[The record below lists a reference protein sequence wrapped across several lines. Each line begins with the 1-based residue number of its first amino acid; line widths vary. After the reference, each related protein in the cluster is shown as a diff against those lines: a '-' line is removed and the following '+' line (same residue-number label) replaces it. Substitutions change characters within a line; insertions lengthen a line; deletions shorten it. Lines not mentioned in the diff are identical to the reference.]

1 MAKPRSDEDSLRS
14 RFSFEVHLRFE
25 LCHAAQILTDP
36 ASRVH
41 PAWRAQALAK
51 LPPAFHES
59 YAALG
64 AWPQL
69 WSMIPDVFRG
79 EAMPSRFEDMMARMR
94 DMPLKDFQ
102 WRLLIGCLHGT
113 KIVER
118 LIAGKI
124 DVVQAT
130 SKLPAWKREWLEYV
144 ELYPPS
150 LESSGVRSLTL
161 LCTSPAEFRER
172 IISVLT
178 LFWERIFARTW
189 EDLLPQFRRSVAEK
203 ERLFQTCSMEEFVR
217 LALLKIEVEER
228 QGFRSLRGGYRLPY
242 AQIREVHVLPSAFN
256 EHRFWSVYDEGEGG
270 SFLYLPYFDPALTL
284 EATSTSA
291 PVASVSPAAPYER
304 LADPA
309 FIFKAL
315 GDSTRFTIATIIAK
329 SPRSSAELAT
339 LLKVSRPTISHHL
352 VVLREAGLID
362 EEHKSGSILLS
373 LRRKAIEELS
383 VMTLDRFYAH
393 GDSTKKPR

>member
-1 MAKPRSDEDSLRS
+1 MPKPRSDEDAVRS

-25 LCHAAQILTDP
+25 LCQAVQILTDP
-36 ASRVH
+36 TSRVH
-41 PAWRAQALAK
+41 PAWRAEALSK

-64 AWPQL
+64 SWPQM
-69 WSMIPDVFRG
+69 WSMIPDVYRG
-79 EAMPSRFEDMMARMR
+79 ESVPSRFEDLMARMR

-102 WRLLIGCLHGT
+102 WRVLIGSLHGT

-118 LIAGKI
+118 LLAGKI
-124 DVVQAT
+124 DVVEAT

-172 IISVLT
+172 LIAVLT
-178 LFWERIFARTW
+178 LFWERVFARTW
-189 EDLLPQFRRSVAEK
+189 EALLPQLQRSVAEK
-203 ERLFQTCSMEEFVR
+203 ERLFQTCSMSEFMR
-217 LALLKIEVEER
+217 LALLKIEVEEH
-228 QGFRSLRGGYRLPY
+228 GFRSLRGGYRLPY
-242 AQIREVHVLPSAFN
+242 AELREVHVLPSAVN
-256 EHRFWSVYDEGEGG
+256 EHRFWSVYDEGQGG

-284 EATSTSA
+284 DA
-291 PVASVSPAAPYER
+291 PRVAAPAVPFEP
-304 LADPA
+304 LVDPA

-315 GDSTRFTIATIIAK
+315 GDSTRFTIVSIIAK

-339 LLKVSRPTISHHL
+339 LLKVSRPTISHHI

-373 LRRKAIEELS
+373 LRRKTIEGLS
-383 VMTLDRFYAH
+383 ASTLARLYPH
-393 GDSTKKPR
+393 G